1 MTKRTKN
8 KWGETRS
15 MITLPSQRLQAARA
29 GLTAPADF
37 VWPPVCLFLSETL
50 WLPNHTHSLPVR
62 VCVSASSSSKKNV
75 VIWIEKHTKHK
86 TRLGVKRTRWK
97 KSKGSFTWTDFLVLS
112 TKSFLSFSSVSPS
125 RNFPGFDSTI
135 SEPVKE
141 TTGRHIINMCRT
153 LLLRLIL
160 KMATSRKEQRSN
172 CDVTALAFLS
182 I

>member
-1 MTKRTKN
+1 MRWN
-8 KWGETRS
+8 QRRDS
-15 MITLPSQRLQAARA
+15 LPSQRLQAARA

-50 WLPNHTHSLPVR
+50 WLPNHTHSLPGR
-62 VCVSASSSSKKNV
+62 VCVSASSSSKINV
-75 VIWIEKHTKHK
+75 LIWIEKHTKHK
-86 TRLGVKRTRWK
+86 IRLGVKRTRWK

-141 TTGRHIINMCRT
+141 TTGRHTIKMCRT
-153 LLLRLIL
+153 FLLRLIL
-160 KMATSRKEQRSN
+160 KMATSRKKQRDQIVMSQ
-172 CDVTALAFLS
+172 LWHLS